1 MLSATMLD
9 GLLHYAHIVQIGGEI
24 YRLKDKR
31 KVGQTG
37 HVQVRRR
44 LRSERFRSLDPK
56 KNCERQVV
64 DQV

>member
-37 HVQVRRR
+37 HVQVRDGCVASGFVLLTRR
-44 LRSERFRSLDPK
+44 RIVSVRWST
-56 KNCERQVV
+56 
-64 DQV
+64 